1 MNGVT
6 ILSVGTSLPKKC
18 VTNDELSKT
27 VDTNDEWIRSRSGI
41 GARYICDE
49 NETTYTMAIEAG
61 RRAIEKAGINKE
73 DIAMVA
79 ITTSSSD
86 YLFPMNASMVQAGL
100 GLNEEIMS
108 FDLTAACSG
117 LIYAIELARGY
128 LTMNNK
134 KYALIIGS
142 EHLTRITDYTDRS
155 TCILFGD
162 AGGAIIVGLNEGAAY
177 ASKQWTRGNFEV
189 LWCAGASGNGQ
200 KIHMNGKE
208 VFKFAVDAMDQGI
221 KEVLE
226 AGGQTLDDV
235 KYIICHQ
242 ANLRIIDHVKKR
254 YKGHE
259 HKFFSNIEKYANTST
274 ASIPIVL
281 EELFDKGELNKG
293 DKIVLVGFGAGLV
306 WGSALIEL

>member
-6 ILSVGTSLPKKC
+6 ILSVGTALPKKC

-27 VDTNDEWIRSRSGI
+27 VDTNDEWIRTRSGI
-41 GARYICDE
+41 GSRYICDKD
-49 NETTYTMAIEAG
+49 ETTYTMAIEAG
-61 RRAIEKAGINKE
+61 RKAIEKSGINKE
-73 DIAMVA
+73 DIAMVV

-134 KYALIIGS
+134 KYALLIGS

-162 AGGAIIVGLNEGAAY
+162 AGGAIIVGLNEGAVY
-177 ASKQWTRGNFEV
+177 ANKQWTRGNFDA
-189 LWCAGASGNGQ
+189 LWCAGASGEGQ
-200 KIHMNGKE
+200 KIHMNGKD
-208 VFKFAVDAMDQGI
+208 VFKFAVGAMDQGI
-221 KEVLE
+221 REALE
-226 AGGQTLDDV
+226 ASGQTLDDV
-235 KYIICHQ
+235 KYIVCHQ
-242 ANLRIIDHVKKR
+242 ANLRIIDHVKIR

-281 EELFDKGELNKG
+281 EELFDKGELEKG
-293 DKIVLVGFGAGLV
+293 DKIILVGFGAGLV
-306 WGSALIEL
+306 WGSAFIEL